1 MGYTKVL
8 FFYSNIWCSGCT
20 NMRPLFFDEVHKY
33 NMRYELIDV
42 DTEEGAELSCKY
54 GIRKRSSALE
64 AEAVERGRTRDNEA
78 LPSTIQRIQR
88 RISSPE
94 YKNCNMA

>member
-54 GIRKRSSALE
+54 GIRNVPSL
-64 AEAVERGRTRDNEA
+64 VFTRFDKV
-78 LPSTIQRIQR
+78 
-88 RISSPE
+88 ISVVKGNDA
-94 YKNCNMA
+94 YKKIKKYANR